1 MVSAKSCK
9 TEAQPLESDAEQTP
23 LFWPAA
29 GIAAALLAFACYWH
43 GRPETWTAQSASI
56 PLVVHLVADGLEQLP
71 RYWLA
76 LASAILAVGASL
88 GANALRTSIIKSGW
102 GALVAASIC
111 LMATASSYLATAG
124 NLSSGMSDGGAL
136 GVATLIAVL
145 LAFGFGA
152 ANAALLTWAPVAIAA
167 IAVCII
173 IHALL
178 NLVNGLPMPWQPQEG
193 EEEVDTFRVVNDLG
207 SVAAVFVVLLA
218 VYDLVPGFV
227 MPQVGLRGGDSVE
240 AGWRQMDWYEGAQP
254 SLASKGGS
262 KAINREVEKLREL
275 VKKAVADRC
284 DVQAS
289 QAVSSAINNYFWR
302 LRRTEDWKPGQPLS
316 APSQTVATIAAQSLE
331 KKIFGWDNLKLY
343 ARIHLDTEKYAQVSY
358 EYPLSCP

>member
-1 MVSAKSCK
+1 
-9 TEAQPLESDAEQTP
+9 
-23 LFWPAA
+23 
-29 GIAAALLAFACYWH
+29 
-43 GRPETWTAQSASI
+43 
-56 PLVVHLVADGLEQLP
+56 
-71 RYWLA
+71 
-76 LASAILAVGASL
+76 
-88 GANALRTSIIKSGW
+88 
-102 GALVAASIC
+102 
-111 LMATASSYLATAG
+111 
-124 NLSSGMSDGGAL
+124 
-136 GVATLIAVL
+136 
-145 LAFGFGA
+145 
-152 ANAALLTWAPVAIAA
+152 
-167 IAVCII
+167 
-173 IHALL
+173 
-178 NLVNGLPMPWQPQEG
+178 
-193 EEEVDTFRVVNDLG
+193 VVNDLG